1 MSAVWSIENMQRKDD
16 TGFVYWVNYK
26 VSLVDGE
33 YAASNAATTTFAA
46 QDGQFVPYDQLTEAQ
61 VVGWV
66 QAALGPEQ
74 VAFIEAQLQAN
85 VDKQKNPTSSGGV
98 PWAATAQEPAA

>member
-1 MSAVWSIENMQRKDD
+1 MSAVWSIINMQRKDD

-26 VSLVDGE
+26 VSLTDGDFSAE
-33 YAASNAATTTFAA
+33 NVATTTFTT
-46 QDGQFVPYDQLTEAQ
+46 QSGQFIPYDQLTEAE

-66 QAALGPEQ
+66 KQNLGTES
-74 VAFIEAQLQAN
+74 VAFMEAQLQAN

-98 PWAATAQEPAA
+98 PWN

>member
-1 MSAVWSIENMQRKDD
+1 MSAVWSIINMQRKDD

-33 YAASNAATTTFAA
+33 YAANNAATVTFAV
-46 QDGQFVPYDQLTEAQ
+46 QEGQFVPYDQLTEAQ

-66 QAALGPEQ
+66 QATLGPEQ
-74 VAFIEAQLQAN
+74 VSFMEAQLQASI
-85 VDKQKNPTSSGGV
+85 DKQKNPTTSGGV
-98 PWAATAQEPAA
+98 PWAAPV